1 MTPRPLDAYLR
12 ALASA
17 LHDRG
22 HSAERIVAEAREH
35 LADAVED
42 GLRRGLTRE
51 AAEHEAV
58 ERFGP
63 PDLIAAQ
70 APPVRSRTMSRL
82 TTALDSIVGH
92 WRWVTA
98 STAAAAALASVAS
111 YSVLPAFYRSESMI
125 AVVQQ
130 PRLPHEFGLE
140 SMRDPRERMHAIAST
155 ILSDSRLDSRLKDF
169 GLGPAPQVRRN
180 ISVEIAPEPRDSGN
194 SIAAFKVAYQSPDP
208 RLSQRV
214 TERLTSLF
222 IIENLEDARAAGR
235 AIGDQFRVTQAPSL
249 PTDPLRPGLT
259 TMTVSG
265 ACAGLALSIV
275 AVLWRKD
282 PPST

>member
-1 MTPRPLDAYLR
+1 MTPEPLDAYLR

-17 LHDRG
+17 LHDHG
-22 HSAERIVAEAREH
+22 HAAARIVAEAREH

-51 AAEHEAV
+51 DAEREAV

-70 APPVRSRTMSRL
+70 AAPVRSRTMSRL
-82 TTALDSIVGH
+82 AAAFDSIVGH

-98 STAAAAALASVAS
+98 ATVLAAALASAVS
-111 YSVLPAFYRSESMI
+111 YSVLPAFYRSESTI
-125 AVVQQ
+125 AV
-130 PRLPHEFGLE
+130 
-140 SMRDPRERMHAIAST
+140 MRPSPSQDLDSKRDSQERMHTITTT
-155 ILSDSRLDSRLKDF
+155 ILSDARLDSRLKDL
-169 GLGPAPQVRRN
+169 GLGPAPQMRRN
-180 ISVEIAPEPRDSGN
+180 ISVEIAPEPPDSGN
-194 SIAAFKVAYQSPDP
+194 TIAAFKVAYQSPDP

-214 TERLTSLF
+214 TERLTNLF
-222 IIENLEDARAAGR
+222 IIENLEEAKAAGR

-249 PTDPLRPGLT
+249 PTDPLRPGLAK
-259 TMTVSG
+259 MTVSG

-275 AVLWRKD
+275 AVIWRKN
-282 PPST
+282 PPSA

>member
-1 MTPRPLDAYLR
+1 MTPGPLDVYLQ

-17 LHDRG
+17 LHERG
-22 HSAERIVAEAREH
+22 HAAARIVAEAREH

-51 AAEHEAV
+51 DAEQEAV

-70 APPVRSRTMSRL
+70 APPARSRTMSRL
-82 TTALDSIVGH
+82 TTAFDSIVGH

-98 STAAAAALASVAS
+98 ATAVAAALASAVS

-125 AVVQQ
+125 AV
-130 PRLPHEFGLE
+130 
-140 SMRDPRERMHAIAST
+140 MRQSPSRAWDLDSTRDSRERMHAIATT
-155 ILSDSRLDSRLKDF
+155 ILSDARLDSRLKDL
-169 GLGPAPQVRRN
+169 GLGPAPQMRRN
-180 ISVEIAPEPRDSGN
+180 ISVEIAPEPPDSGN
-194 SIAAFKVAYQSPDP
+194 TIAAFKVAYQSPDP

-222 IIENLEDARAAGR
+222 IIENLEDAKAAGR

-249 PTDPLRPGLT
+249 PTDPLRPGLAKV
-259 TMTVSG
+259 TVSG

-275 AVLWRKD
+275 AVIWRKD